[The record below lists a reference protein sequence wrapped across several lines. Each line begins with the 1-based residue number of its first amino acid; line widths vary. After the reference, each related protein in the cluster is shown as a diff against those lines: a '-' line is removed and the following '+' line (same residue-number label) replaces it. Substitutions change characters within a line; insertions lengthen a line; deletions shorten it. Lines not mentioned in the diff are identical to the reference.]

1 MLDAFL
7 GRVSLVADADADA
20 DFVTAVTELAGIGG
34 VQDLVSHVVRAD
46 SYVGATVAGERH
58 P

>member
-7 GRVSLVADADADA
+7 GRVSLVADAD
-20 DFVTAVTELAGIGG
+20 FVTAVTELAGICG

-46 SYVGATVAGERH
+46 SYAGATVAGERH